1 MSLLTTKC
9 IGCKK
14 IFGYDPHFKCSLCKS
29 YITPNLCI
37 QCHNKQNH
45 RFIPLSYRY
54 GIKQYAMQLV
64 FAILISY
71 NLYGILKVVN
81 L

>member
-9 IGCKK
+9 NHCKK
-14 IFGYDPHFKCSLCKS
+14 IFGYDANFKCSICKS
-29 YITPNLCI
+29 AIMPNLCI

-45 RFIPLSYRY
+45 WFKPLAVRY
-54 GIKQYAMQLV
+54 GLRQYAVQLV
-64 FAILISY
+64 FAVLISY
-71 NLYGILKVVN
+71 NLYGIIQVVN